1 MIQSKFDMLVNRI
14 LKESLMGG
22 SFTSSGGVIAKPQET
37 QADNE
42 TTDQENDQEQQLPIP
57 SAQQTVQKTPQQ
69 QNVTANNSNDAD
81 VIKALMSQ
89 MKDDSNKQE
98 EFQKKLEEFQKKLIA
113 TQTAA
118 AMKTVPTQQ
127 TTSATTNPPPIAGNL
142 DTKQV
147 LSNLMGLK

>member
-22 SFTSSGGVIAKPQET
+22 NFTSAGGAIAKPQET
-37 QADNE
+37 QADDE
-42 TTDQENDQEQQLPIP
+42 SLDQETDQEKEQLPIP
-57 SAQQTVQKTPQQ
+57 STQQTAQKTPQQ
-69 QNVTANNSNDAD
+69 QNVASNSSNDAD
-81 VIKALMSQ
+81 AIKALITQ
-89 MKDDSNKQE
+89 MKDNANKE
-98 EFQKKLEEFQKKLIA
+98 EEFQKKLIA

-118 AMKTVPTQQ
+118 MKSAPTQQ